1 MVTHYSLSEAVRNDP
16 SLTGILNDIIAVA
29 KIAYPEDPPY
39 HSESYVMGFII
50 AHEVWQQESP
60 LFRNQYPNV
69 KLNSLDYLR
78 LFKERLENWAYHSHT
93 GSQEGDWYQ
102 ALNGCAMLV
111 RMGRP
116 HKPEL
121 D

>member
-16 SLTGILNDIIAVA
+16 SLTGILNDINAVA
-29 KIAYPEDPPY
+29 KIAFPEDPPR
-39 HSESYVMGFII
+39 HSEISVMNFII

-60 LFRNQYPNV
+60 LFRDQYPKV
-69 KLNSLDYLR
+69 KLSDPSDYLR

-102 ALNGCAMLV
+102 ALEGCAKLV
-111 RMGRP
+111 EMGYAI
-116 HKPEL
+116 
-121 D
+121 